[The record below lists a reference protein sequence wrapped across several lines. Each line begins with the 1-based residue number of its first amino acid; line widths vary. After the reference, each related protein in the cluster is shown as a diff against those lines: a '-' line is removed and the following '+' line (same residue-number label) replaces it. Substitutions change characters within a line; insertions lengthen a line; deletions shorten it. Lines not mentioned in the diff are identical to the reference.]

1 MNEIKTAFAAMLYL
15 LAMISKFNAFA
26 GGFVGFCYGMLAS
39 VLDREFLG
47 LGSTQITLLGVA
59 CFVVFFGLSIGL
71 TIASNRLVS
80 DVEDA
85 GHAA

>member
-15 LAMISKFNAFA
+15 FAKLSRFNAWA
-26 GGFVGFCYGMLAS
+26 GIICGFCYGMLAN
-39 VLDREFLG
+39 VLDREFHG

-71 TIASNRLVS
+71 TIAGNRLVS
-80 DVEDA
+80 NIPSRMP
-85 GHAA
+85 G